1 MEKSKK
7 MKEYFCIFL
16 FLIGGCAFEVDRMLP
31 YHCNGKNND
40 MQIKMNGTDWEN
52 SQQYF
57 NNIMIEKNGEPVLL
71 IQHSTFSTDIISFFD
86 GQVKKIQQYNI
97 YGKKIAECSV
107 KNGQPDSGTIWALTL
122 GLKGVKQSLMITYK
136 DGRIISETPYKED
149 LISKLLE
156 LKW

>member
-57 NNIMIEKNGEPVLL
+57 NNIMIEKKRRTC
-71 IQHSTFSTDIISFFD
+71 IADTAFYFF
-86 GQVKKIQQYNI
+86 
-97 YGKKIAECSV
+97 YGYYIFF
-107 KNGQPDSGTIWALTL
+107 
-122 GLKGVKQSLMITYK
+122 
-136 DGRIISETPYKED
+136 
-149 LISKLLE
+149 
-156 LKW
+156 